1 MANRSHSPK
10 ARMSS
15 CSLSII
21 SLLIFL
27 QVAVA
32 DNRTF
37 IPVDLK
43 LSSPN
48 YANIES
54 VTMQSNGFLDMSLLG
69 FTSLDNDAT
78 VDIAVFVEPEG
89 DADYSTIGIGIGTKG
104 GDVELCCSAVAQ
116 QNGDCTS
123 AGRLIIDKEV
133 FDGVLLSVTI
143 PAFENVS
150 INPFEFD
157 PLLLMERRGSYSVLF
172 ASCSE
177 NTTTVEIEGIMLFDS
192 YVTEEEI
199 ENSVPFYVV
208 LTLAYLGLLLWFGY
222 LMRENRASSVRLEE
236 YIFAAIALGL
246 VETAFAT
253 IDYALHAQHMAWLTG
268 TTIFF
273 GTCKNGLSRCVLMM
287 VSMGWGVTV
296 ASLPQKSMIA
306 ILVLGASYA
315 ALQFTFD
322 MAQMQVDAGVEE
334 EDKDDDL
341 SNYSKPVQVAI
352 NLLSI
357 VDFIIWF
364 WILMGLNM
372 TIKYLEDNQQERKL
386 QRYKWL
392 LNIMIIAVVMNMLA
406 VLFLT
411 MEIADGLNVNITLWP
426 ATTEAGFFL
435 VVACVAYL
443 WRPNPNAR
451 EYAYV
456 EELNSDESVYELELT
471 EESPTVLQDEQANE
485 DAVGAREFT

>member
-1 MANRSHSPK
+1 
-10 ARMSS
+10 
-15 CSLSII
+15 
-21 SLLIFL
+21 
-27 QVAVA
+27 
-32 DNRTF
+32 
-37 IPVDLK
+37 
-43 LSSPN
+43 
-48 YANIES
+48 
-54 VTMQSNGFLDMSLLG
+54 
-69 FTSLDNDAT
+69 
-78 VDIAVFVEPEG
+78 
-89 DADYSTIGIGIGTKG
+89 
-104 GDVELCCSAVAQ
+104 
-116 QNGDCTS
+116 
-123 AGRLIIDKEV
+123 
-133 FDGVLLSVTI
+133 
-143 PAFENVS
+143 
-150 INPFEFD
+150 
-157 PLLLMERRGSYSVLF
+157 
-172 ASCSE
+172 
-177 NTTTVEIEGIMLFDS
+177 
-192 YVTEEEI
+192 
-199 ENSVPFYVV
+199 
-208 LTLAYLGLLLWFGY
+208 
-222 LMRENRASSVRLEE
+222 
-236 YIFAAIALGL
+236 
-246 VETAFAT
+246 
-253 IDYALHAQHMAWLTG
+253 
-268 TTIFF
+268 
-273 GTCKNGLSRCVLMM
+273 
-287 VSMGWGVTV
+287 
-296 ASLPQKSMIA
+296 
-306 ILVLGASYA
+306 
-315 ALQFTFD
+315 

-485 DAVGAREFT
+485 DAIGARELRN